1 MTTQDQNKKTLRH
14 FQCRD
19 YLWEIFEQMST
30 ELECSTDYLINE
42 AMRQYARSRNYGTSR
57 NGGRDA
63 GAPGTNPNITQPP
76 SMPAA
81 AAVAPAGGIT
91 SLRESSGMGGR
102 PSIPSPPPPK
112 PRSSQTGQAFPQRE
126 PAMPSHA
133 AAQPYAQQAETPP
146 AARMPP
152 APPPKRSSLPPPPP
166 PGQTRSMPNNPPN
179 GPSGHTGGH
188 TGQMSRMP
196 AQAAPPPLPVGPSSR
211 MSMPPAAAAQPSRQR
226 QLFIVFNGQKI
237 PVTKEEFVIGR
248 GSKSADLAIKD
259 GNISRRHAAVVLH
272 NGAYYMKDLGST
284 NGVEFQGRRFD
295 SKRIEEGDS
304 FRICDYELRFT
315 YQ

>member
-42 AMRQYARSRNYGTSR
+42 AMRQYARSRNYGTARSGQH
-57 NGGRDA
+57 NTGVGTDPNA
-63 GAPGTNPNITQPP
+63 QMPTNPPPPQP
-76 SMPAA
+76 SMAA
-81 AAVAPAGGIT
+81 SGGGIPSLRDNSAVA
-91 SLRESSGMGGR
+91 R

-112 PRSSQTGQAFPQRE
+112 PRTTREMAAPVMSGGAASPFASPATPATGAG
-126 PAMPSHA
+126 
-133 AAQPYAQQAETPP
+133 
-146 AARMPP
+146 ARMS
-152 APPPKRSSLPPPPP
+152 APPPPQQQKRPSSMPPPP
-166 PGQTRSMPNNPPN
+166 PG
-179 GPSGHTGGH
+179 GGSRQ
-188 TGQMSRMP
+188 TGQMARPPQMS
-196 AQAAPPPLPVGPSSR
+196 AAPNPPPLPGAAPR
-211 MSMPPAAAAQPSRQR
+211 MSAAGAPPAPTARQR
-226 QLFIVFNGQKI
+226 QLFIIFNGQKI

-272 NGAYYMKDLGST
+272 NGAHYIKDLGST
-284 NGVEFQGRRFD
+284 NGVEYQGRRFD
-295 SKRIEEGDS
+295 SKRIEEGDI

>member
-42 AMRQYARSRNYGTSR
+42 AMRQYARSRNYGTARSGQHNTGVGTDPNAQVPAEQPVVR
-57 NGGRDA
+57 NV
-63 GAPGTNPNITQPP
+63 TQP
-76 SMPAA
+76 MAA
-81 AAVAPAGGIT
+81 AAGGGIP
-91 SLRESSGMGGR
+91 SLRESSVAR

-112 PRSSQTGQAFPQRE
+112 PRVTASMG
-126 PAMPSHA
+126 
-133 AAQPYAQQAETPP
+133 AAQLPAGAASPFNSPATP
-146 AARMPP
+146 ATGAGQRMS
-152 APPPKRSSLPPPPP
+152 APPPPQAKRPSSMPPPP
-166 PGQTRSMPNNPPN
+166 PGGRP
-179 GPSGHTGGH
+179 
-188 TGQMSRMP
+188 TGQMPRPPQPQMS
-196 AQAAPPPLPVGPSSR
+196 AAPNPPPLPGGR
-211 MSMPPAAAAQPSRQR
+211 MSAAGAPPAPSPRTR
-226 QLFIVFNGQKI
+226 QLFIIFNGQKI

-272 NGAYYMKDLGST
+272 NGAHYIKDLGST
-284 NGVEFQGRRFD
+284 NGVEYQGRRFD
-295 SKRIEEGDS
+295 SKRIEEGDI

>member
-57 NGGRDA
+57 SGQHNTGVGTDPNA
-63 GAPGTNPNITQPP
+63 QMPTNPP
-76 SMPAA
+76 PAA
-81 AAVAPAGGIT
+81 PAAGTVATGGGGIP
-91 SLRESSGMGGR
+91 SLRESAVGR

-112 PRSSQTGQAFPQRE
+112 PRSAPATRELTAQGMSGGAASPFASPATPATGAGPG
-126 PAMPSHA
+126 P
-133 AAQPYAQQAETPP
+133 
-146 AARMPP
+146 RMSAPPP
-152 APPPKRSSLPPPPP
+152 APNPKRPSSMPPPP
-166 PGQTRSMPNNPPN
+166 PGSNSPRTGRVARPP
-179 GPSGHTGGH
+179 
-188 TGQMSRMP
+188 QMS
-196 AQAAPPPLPVGPSSR
+196 AATNPPPLPGAGSR
-211 MSMPPAAAAQPSRQR
+211 MSAAPAPPAPSVRAR
-226 QLFIVFNGQKI
+226 QLFVIFNGQKI
-237 PVTKEEFVIGR
+237 PVAKEEFVIGR

-259 GNISRRHAAVVLH
+259 GNISRRHAAVVMH
-272 NGAYYMKDLGST
+272 NGAHYIKDLGST
-284 NGVEFQGRRFD
+284 NGVEYQGRRFD
-295 SKRIEEGDS
+295 SKRIEEGDI